1 VSALEVEV
9 SGQIG
14 TLTLDLSVSAG
25 PAPLAVVGPSGA
37 GKTSLL
43 RMLAG
48 LLRPASGRVRCGDQ
62 TWFDADRSVDVPA
75 ERRRCGYMFQDY
87 ALFPHLRAWENVA
100 FGAPGSR
107 EERRRRAHELLERF
121 GLGGRGDARPSEL
134 SGGERQRVAIA
145 RALARE
151 PELLLLD
158 EPLSA
163 LDPSTRLRASRE
175 LVGVIRDAEVPVV
188 LVTHDFAE
196 AATVAGDVAVM
207 EDGRVVQRGPPR
219 ELAATPASAFVA
231 DFTGAS
237 VLLGEAVEGGDG
249 LALVRLEGGGSV
261 SSTDPVRGPVAASVQ
276 PWDVSLG
283 TRQRAAARLSSEPAP
298 RAGDRGGPARQQGAG
313 RARDAAA
320 PERRGHRTRGPL
332 ARPAP
337 GGRGRGQLEGHRH
350 AADGAIGG
358 VRREASAI
366 RRGQT
371 SHARPGRR
379 WM

>member
-1 VSALEVEV
+1 VVSALEVEV

-14 TLTLDLSVSAG
+14 TLTLDLSISAG

-48 LLRPASGRVRCGDQ
+48 LLRPASGRVRCGDR

-75 ERRRCGYMFQDY
+75 ERRRCGYVFQDY
-87 ALFPHLRAWENVA
+87 ALFPHLHAWENVA

-107 EERRRRAHELLERF
+107 EERRRRALELLERF

-249 LALVRLEGGGSV
+249 LALVTLEGGGSV
-261 SSTDPVRGPVAASVQ
+261 FSTDPVRGPVAASVQ
-276 PWDVSLG
+276 PWDVSLEPVSERPHG
-283 TRQRAAARLSSEPAP
+283 SAQNRLRARVIGVVPLGSRVRVALETPQLLNAEVTEPAVRSLGLHP
-298 RAGDRGGPARQQGAG
+298 GVEVVASWKATATRLTG
-313 RARDAAA
+313 R
-320 PERRGHRTRGPL
+320 
-332 ARPAP
+332 
-337 GGRGRGQLEGHRH
+337 
-350 AADGAIGG
+350 
-358 VRREASAI
+358 
-366 RRGQT
+366 
-371 SHARPGRR
+371 
-379 WM
+379 